1 VRGILHKAG
10 QTAVIVTHDQEE
22 ALSLA
27 DRVAVMRAGRVLQV
41 GDPHEVYAR
50 PADPFVASFVGDA
63 DLLWGQLEGDR
74 IVTEVGALA
83 RAEPVG
89 PSTGRTLVVLR
100 AELVQ
105 LRLDGASR
113 AVVRD
118 RTYFGH
124 DQLVEVSLESGVII
138 RSRMG
143 PGRSFEPG
151 DRVRV
156 SVTGPVVAFP
166 ADGHDDS
173 EFGEAHLSSLR

>member
-1 VRGILHKAG
+1 
-10 QTAVIVTHDQEE
+10 
-22 ALSLA
+22 
-27 DRVAVMRAGRVLQV
+27 
-41 GDPHEVYAR
+41 
-50 PADPFVASFVGDA
+50 
-63 DLLWGQLEGDR
+63 
-74 IVTEVGALA
+74 
-83 RAEPVG
+83 
-89 PSTGRTLVVLR
+89 LVVLR

-166 ADGHDDS
+166 GDGNDDQ
-173 EFGEAHLSSLR
+173 EFGEPHLSSLR